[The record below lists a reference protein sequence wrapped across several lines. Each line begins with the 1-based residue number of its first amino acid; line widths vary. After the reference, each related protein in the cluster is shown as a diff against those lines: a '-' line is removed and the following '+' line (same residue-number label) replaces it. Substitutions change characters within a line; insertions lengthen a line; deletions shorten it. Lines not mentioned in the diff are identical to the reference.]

1 MKKLSVA
8 LIVVLLLIIGYLL
21 LTKPAVAPVVEP
33 ENIPVSETLADT
45 NSEHDTVTESAEVE
59 NIVVNTD
66 SLGDGQQKMLKTFGV
81 EGDIEITPAMIA
93 CAEEKI
99 GQERVA
105 EIVEGA
111 TPSFMEGV
119 SLASCY

>member
-8 LIVVLLLIIGYLL
+8 IIVVLLLIIGYLL

-81 EGDIEITPAMIA
+81 EGDIEITPDMIA
-93 CAEEKI
+93 CAE
-99 GQERVA
+99 
-105 EIVEGA
+105 
-111 TPSFMEGV
+111 
-119 SLASCY
+119 